1 MGATDGCPAIK
12 HIHLFNHND
21 MAKLT
26 LKEVQEILGI
36 KAANLPD
43 EQKQFINTLTG
54 AFVDTINKA
63 LDDIPDTNALRDALK
78 PLQSAD
84 GITLDSLSK
93 ENQELVKQVK
103 SLTEALDKMKKR
115 GIGLDF
121 VNKFNERFD
130 EMYDSPKFQDFINDR
145 EKSSGI
151 FAFKDISMTGNY
163 TGTNLITQQSDRVV
177 SQVTDKKLHVRDFA
191 TVLPGDP
198 EFPIFAFQQIEHV
211 DRNARYVSENG
222 MLPESS
228 LKITEKTAQVSRVGH
243 HFKLSKRALKCRTY
257 LRGYVMNCLISGVRD
272 AEDFQILFGDGTGD
286 NLTGI
291 TRHKGVLPVESIISD
306 SIFTVAAGGVSSLT
320 KMTDGVMLELK
331 EPNDLLIEGLKV
343 VISGDSV
350 TNTALVGTFDVIKA
364 NDRCIFLEGVTVT
377 NDGDLAADAAKL
389 TLTFKNGAYQSIEL
403 PNSIDA
409 LETAISVMT
418 YAQFSPTVLVLN
430 PITIN
435 AIRCEKATDGN
446 RLEVVKDINGN
457 PVIGGLRVVPYTGMP
472 VGKYFLGDMQR
483 GAQIIDYTPLTAEW
497 ADDVNTKLKNQVVL
511 LAQAEEIVPVFCPW
525 AFAYGSINALKTAI
539 KKA

>member
-1 MGATDGCPAIK
+1 
-12 HIHLFNHND
+12 

-26 LKEVQEILGI
+26 IKEVQEIVGV
-36 KAANLPD
+36 KTANLPD
-43 EQKQFINTLTG
+43 EQKQFVNTLLG
-54 AFVDTINKA
+54 AFTDAINKSVDGLVDPTA
-63 LDDIPDTNALRDALK
+63 LQEALK
-78 PLQSAD
+78 PFIAED
-84 GITLDSLSK
+84 GVTLTTLAK

-103 SLTEALDKMKKR
+103 SLSDSLEKMKKR

-121 VNKFNERFD
+121 ISKFNERFD
-130 EMYDSPKFQDFINDR
+130 EMYDSPKMQDFINDR
-145 EKSSGI
+145 EKSSGT
-151 FAFKDISMTGNY
+151 FAFKDISMSGSY
-163 TGTNLITQQSDRVV
+163 TGTQLIAQQSDRVV
-177 SQVTDKKLHVRDFA
+177 SQATDKKLHIRDFA

-198 EFPIFAFQQIEHV
+198 EYPIFAFQQIENV

-228 LKITEKTAQVSRVGH
+228 LKITEKSSQVSRVGH

-257 LRGYVMNCLISGVRD
+257 LRGFVMNCLISGVRD

-291 TRHKGVLPVESIISD
+291 TKHKGVLPVETIISD
-306 SIFTVAAGGVSSLT
+306 AIFTVTSGGVESLT
-320 KMTDGVMLELK
+320 KLENGVMLELK
-331 EPNDLLIEGLKV
+331 ESNDLLIEGLKV
-343 VISGDSV
+343 VIAGAT
-350 TNTALVGTFDVIKA
+350 TNTGLNATFDVIKA
-364 NDRCIFLEGVTVT
+364 NDRCIFLEGATVT
-377 NDGDLAADAAKL
+377 NDGKLKDDAAL
-389 TLTFKNGAYQSIEL
+389 LSLTFKNGAYQSIES

-418 YAQFSPTVLVLN
+418 YAQFAPTVLVLN

-446 RLEVVKDINGN
+446 RLEVNKDINGN
-457 PVIGGLRVVPYTGMP
+457 PIIGGIRVVPYTGMP

-525 AFAYGSINALKTAI
+525 AFAYGSINALKAAI

>member
-1 MGATDGCPAIK
+1 MP
-12 HIHLFNHND
+12 
-21 MAKLT
+21 KLT
-26 LKEVQEILGI
+26 VKEVQEIVGI
-36 KAANLPD
+36 KTASLPD
-43 EQKQFINTLTG
+43 EQKQFVSSLIG
-54 AFVDTINKA
+54 AFVDAINKSVEGT
-63 LDDIPDTNALRDALK
+63 LDNEALK
-78 PLQSAD
+78 AALAPLTSKD
-84 GITLDSLSK
+84 GITLDSLGK
-93 ENQELVKQVK
+93 ENQELVTQVK
-103 SLTEALDKMKKR
+103 SLSEALEKMKKR

-121 VNKFNERFD
+121 VCKFNERFD
-130 EMYDSPKFQDFINDR
+130 EMYDSPKFQNFLDGND
-145 EKSSGI
+145 KSSGS
-151 FAFKDISMTGNY
+151 FSFKDISVTGNIIPG
-163 TGTNLITQQSDRVV
+163 GTIMLTQQSDRVV
-177 SQVTDKKLHVRDFA
+177 TQATDKKLHVRDFA

-198 EFPIFAFQQIEHV
+198 QYPVFAFQQIEHI

-228 LKITEKTAQVSRVGH
+228 LKITERTAEVSRVGH
-243 HFKLSKRALKCRTY
+243 HFKLSKRALKCKTY
-257 LRGYVMNCLISGVRD
+257 LRGYVMNCLLSGVRD
-272 AEDFQILFGDGTGD
+272 AEDFQILFGDGSGD
-286 NLTGI
+286 NLLGI
-291 TRHKGVLPVESIISD
+291 TRQKGCLPVETIISD
-306 SIFTVAAGGVSSLT
+306 NVFTVAAGGVLSIEAVENGLI
-320 KMTDGVMLELK
+320 VELK

-343 VISGDSV
+343 TGSSAV
-350 TNTALVGTFDVIKA
+350 TNTDLNKTYDVIKA
-364 NDRCIFLEGVTVT
+364 NDRRIFLEGATLSASNT
-377 NDGDLAADAAKL
+377 DALLAADVAALK
-389 TLTFKNGAYQSIEL
+389 LTFKNGAYQSIES

-483 GAQIIDYTPLTAEW
+483 GAQVIDYTPLTAEW

-525 AFAYGSINALKTAI
+525 AFAYGSISALKAAI
-539 KKA
+539 KKS

>member
-1 MGATDGCPAIK
+1 
-12 HIHLFNHND
+12 

-26 LKEVQEILGI
+26 IKDVQEIIGV
-36 KAANLPD
+36 KTAGLPD
-43 EQKQFINTLTG
+43 EQKQFISNLIG
-54 AFVDTINKA
+54 AFTDTINKSIEGLLDTTA
-63 LDDIPDTNALRDALK
+63 LKEALK
-78 PLQSAD
+78 PFNSAD
-84 GITLDSLSK
+84 GVTLDSLSK
-93 ENQELVKQVK
+93 ENQELVEQVK
-103 SLTEALDKMKKR
+103 TLSEAIDKMKQR

-121 VNKFNERFD
+121 VSKYNESFE
-130 EMYDSPKFQDFINDR
+130 EMYNSPKFQDFINDR
-145 EKSSGI
+145 EKSSGT
-151 FAFKDISMTGNY
+151 FAFKDISLTGNVVPGGAV
-163 TGTNLITQQSDRVV
+163 TMTQQSGRVV
-177 SQVTDKKLHVRDFA
+177 TQVTDKKLHVRDFS

-198 EFPIFAFQQIEHV
+198 EFPIFAFQQIYKV
-211 DRNARYVSENG
+211 DRNARYVPENG

-228 LKITEKTAQVSRVGH
+228 LSIKEETAQVSRVGH
-243 HFKLSKRALKCRTY
+243 HFKLSKRALKCKAY

-272 AEDFQILFGDGTGD
+272 AEDFAILFGDGTGD
-286 NLTGI
+286 NLKGI
-291 TRHKGVLPVESIISD
+291 TRYDGVLPVETIISN
-306 SIFTVAAGGVSSLT
+306 SIFTVAAGGVQSIEKAANGLI
-320 KMTDGVMLELK
+320 VELK

-343 VISGDSV
+343 AGSAAV
-350 TNTALVGTFDVIKA
+350 TNTDLNKTYDVIKL
-364 NDRCIFLEGVTVT
+364 NDRRIFLEGAELDDSNT
-377 NDGDLAADAAKL
+377 DALLAADVAALK
-389 TLTFKNGAYQSIEL
+389 LTFKNGAYQSIES

-418 YAQFSPTVLVLN
+418 YAQFVPTVLVLN

-457 PVIGGLRVVPYTGMP
+457 PVIGGLRVVPYSGIP

-539 KKA
+539 KQA

>member
-1 MGATDGCPAIK
+1 
-12 HIHLFNHND
+12 

-26 LKEVQEILGI
+26 IKEVQEIVGV
-36 KAANLPD
+36 KTVGLPD
-43 EQKQFINTLTG
+43 EQKQFINNLMG
-54 AFVDTINKA
+54 AFTDAINKSIDGVLDNAA
-63 LDDIPDTNALRDALK
+63 LEKALK
-78 PLQSAD
+78 PLTSED
-84 GITLDSLSK
+84 GVTLDSLSK
-93 ENQELVKQVK
+93 ENKELVQQVK
-103 SLTEALDKMKKR
+103 SLSEALEKMKKR

-121 VNKFNERFD
+121 VSKFNERFD
-130 EMYDSPKFQDFINDR
+130 EMYDSPKFQDFANDR
-145 EKSSGI
+145 EKTSGS
-151 FAFKDISMTGNY
+151 FAFKDISMSGNY
-163 TGTNLITQQSDRVV
+163 SGTHLITQQSDRIVT
-177 SQVTDKKLHVRDFA
+177 QATDKKLHVRDFS

-198 EFPIFAFQQIEHV
+198 EFPIFAFQQIYEV
-211 DRNARYVSENG
+211 DRNARYVPENG

-228 LKITEKTAQVSRVGH
+228 LKIKEETAQVSRVGH

-272 AEDFQILFGDGTGD
+272 AEDFQILFGDGSGD
-286 NLTGI
+286 NLKGI
-291 TRHKGVLPVESIISD
+291 TRYEGVIPVEKIISD
-306 SIFTVAAGGVSSLT
+306 SIFTVAAGGVQSIEEVDNGLI
-320 KMTDGVMLELK
+320 VELK

-343 VISGDSV
+343 TGSAAV
-350 TNTALVGTFDVIKA
+350 TNTDLNKTYDVIKV
-364 NDRCIFLEGVTVT
+364 NDRRIFLEGAILAEANT
-377 NDGDLAADAAKL
+377 DALLAADVAALK
-389 TLTFKNGAYQSIEL
+389 LTFKNGAYQSIES

-418 YAQFSPTVLVLN
+418 YAQFVPTVLVLN

-457 PVIGGLRVVPYTGMP
+457 PVIGGLRVVPYSGMP

-525 AFAYGSINALKTAI
+525 AFSYGSISALKTAI